1 MMNKPSELSWNNFV
15 SPVCLVS
22 ECWVEPVQDIV
33 RLLLTEVFVSGLGL
47 GPTHPYSSLYTDPLH
62 AELLAREAQ
71 RAAEIRMVESQRME
85 SLRQAEA
92 RASSFLSPFS
102 KGKTISSQILR
113 YLDSNRLSICLR
125 AIGLIKT
132 SLVVRS
138 SWCSPCT
145 QTGIFI
151 TESSH
156 FGRDWYLTFT
166 FIFHPNI
173 HFLSL
178 LITIRIF
185 ISAPPDNLS

>member
-1 MMNKPSELSWNNFV
+1 M
-15 SPVCLVS
+15 
-22 ECWVEPVQDIV
+22 EPVQDIV

-47 GPTHPYSSLYTDPLH
+47 GTTHPYSLYTDPLH

-125 AIGLIKT
+125 AIGLIK
-132 SLVVRS
+132 SSMVVRS
-138 SWCSPCT
+138 S
-145 QTGIFI
+145 
-151 TESSH
+151 
-156 FGRDWYLTFT
+156 
-166 FIFHPNI
+166 
-173 HFLSL
+173 
-178 LITIRIF
+178 
-185 ISAPPDNLS
+185 